1 MTILESD
8 KVLTMATMRMMV
20 GKIAEDNKNNLQQ
33 CDLDEA
39 AYMTKSKT
47 MLSVLMPLTRTMCS
61 LVILMRQ
68 SDSIAAAG
76 TAVYKVV
83 QKKAAR

>member
-39 AYMTKSKT
+39 ADMTKSKK
-47 MLSVLMPLTRTMCS
+47 PC
-61 LVILMRQ
+61 
-68 SDSIAAAG
+68 
-76 TAVYKVV
+76 
-83 QKKAAR
+83 